1 MDYGF
6 SYTLYIIFFSNQ
18 VHVLFVEEKVGYDF
32 RGISPIWEGYQV
44 RKEVFYMG
52 FWETVGNGLKTVG
65 EIVRKEQE
73 RQQKTYD
80 NYSRYSDE
88 RLYKIAEGE
97 DDDGFLGPHS
107 ATEKRIALKALQDRY
122 RR

>member
-1 MDYGF
+1 
-6 SYTLYIIFFSNQ
+6 
-18 VHVLFVEEKVGYDF
+18 
-32 RGISPIWEGYQV
+32 
-44 RKEVFYMG
+44 MG

-65 EIVRKEQE
+65 EIVRKEQK
-73 RQQKTYD
+73 RQQRTYD

-97 DDDGFLGPHS
+97 DDDGLLGPHS